1 MKDFGTL
8 LALPAGLLSVIW
20 TAQVGA
26 QELAWAGAA
35 PRVQQQDNV
44 YRRRDLEILP
54 QPARQAP
61 AGVRKMSDD
70 EGEKFFFHYWD
81 LGDDLAHPNASDT
94 LFPALRPLAAH
105 SNNSRT
111 PIALFGRS
119 IFARD
124 FQCPANTLSC
134 SAAGNADLCC
144 PTGQDC
150 AVVSGTICCCPPGE
164 TCTNSC
170 AACNT
175 AAGYTSC
182 PNGGCCVPGA
192 VCAGTGCVFY
202 GTATTVITL
211 STTSASPV
219 FSSTTTIEPAPY
231 TTQQPPIV
239 VTTVQPSVVVSGYT
253 TTVTVTESASGGVTT
268 IVSPTTV
275 IIAPAATITSDTS
288 LSAASQPS
296 SICNIGLLSCPATL
310 GGGCCPSGQACE
322 ANNLCGTATTSS
334 NIAGGAPILPTSV
347 STSLVSVS
355 AASVASSGTTADAS
369 CPTGFYQCSA
379 YYMGGCCRV
388 GRNCDTTSCPS
399 TDSTA
404 VVSSGATVVVPYTST
419 TVLGSSSTN
428 TVAAAAETQGS
439 CANGWFT
446 CAASA
451 SGGCCPSGH
460 VCGAVSCTATISG
473 QSDTGKVAPSG
484 AGVVGCAWGFLVL
497 AVGSGIGMV
506 WL

>member
-1 MKDFGTL
+1 MKDFRAL
-8 LALPAGLLSVIW
+8 LALPASLLSVMLA
-20 TAQVGA
+20 TQVGA
-26 QELAWAGAA
+26 QELAWGDVGLRLAD
-35 PRVQQQDNV
+35 RNDI
-44 YRRRDLEILP
+44 YRRRDSEIEQ

-81 LGDDLAHPNASDT
+81 LGDELAHSNASST
-94 LFPALRPLAAH
+94 LFPASRPLAAH

-124 FQCPANTLSC
+124 FQCPADTSSC

-150 AVVSGTICCCPPGE
+150 ATVAGSICCCPPGE
-164 TCTNSC
+164 TCTDSC

-202 GTATTVITL
+202 GTATTVVTL
-211 STTSASPV
+211 STTSASPIV
-219 FSSTTTIEPAPY
+219 SSTTTTVQAPF
-231 TTQQPPIV
+231 TTQQPPVV
-239 VTTVQPSVVVSGYT
+239 VTTVQPSVLVSGYT
-253 TTVTVTESASGGVTT
+253 TTVTVTESASGGATT

-288 LSAASQPS
+288 VSAASQPS
-296 SICNIGLLSCPATL
+296 SICNVGLTSCPATL
-310 GGGCCPSGQACE
+310 GGGCCPSGQAC
-322 ANNLCGTATTSS
+322 ATNNLCGTATTSP

-347 STSLVSVS
+347 SPAETSVS
-355 AASVASSGTTADAS
+355 AASVAPSSTVTTDAS

-419 TVLGSSSTN
+419 TVVGSSG
-428 TVAAAAETQGS
+428 TVAAAAAETQGS

-460 VCGAVSCTATISG
+460 VCGAVSCTATVSG